1 MIDADKELTHSSCSR
16 AHPDPLWLPGTRT
29 TMPTWQLGMLISI
42 AASKC
47 CQNWLSM
54 TRTGLRMLSA
64 ACGMQQG
71 ISFKGRRRLC
81 GAGCRQLLGTG
92 YARAT
97 ADTPE
102 ASSVSS
108 HPSPTTTTARLIAVT
123 KRLAHREHRHERA
136 AARSWLDCQQ
146 PSIGARTA
154 APGDEGRNS
163 SWTPWNFRAAI
174 DAMHS

>member
-1 MIDADKELTHSSCSR
+1 MRTKNSPTAHAHELTLTRCGYPALVRPCRRGSSVCSSASPPR
-16 AHPDPLWLPGTRT
+16 NAARTGSRWLGLAAECYLRHVGCS
-29 TMPTWQLGMLISI
+29 MASASRVGEGCAGCHQLGSCL
-42 AASKC
+42 
-47 CQNWLSM
+47 
-54 TRTGLRMLSA
+54 
-64 ACGMQQG
+64 
-71 ISFKGRRRLC
+71 GR
-81 GAGCRQLLGTG
+81 
-92 YARAT
+92 ARAT